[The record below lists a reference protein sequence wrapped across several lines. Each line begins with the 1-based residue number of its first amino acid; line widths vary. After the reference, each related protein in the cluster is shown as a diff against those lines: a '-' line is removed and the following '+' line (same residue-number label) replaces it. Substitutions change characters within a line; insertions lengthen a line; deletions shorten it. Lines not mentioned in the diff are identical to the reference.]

1 MYIYHNSIQSK
12 PQNSQSSPSFNQ
24 NQSIKKQEQHI
35 NQNNIKYNH
44 NIIKDSGSV
53 SFDDKSDKSDNNAEK
68 IIINE
73 SPRAIREFKFNI
85 ATAKFNEG
93 YPNTSIYPVCN
104 QKISS
109 VFAQGARSWT
119 NSTINASTSF
129 PMENS
134 LGVVKGSVI
143 DDCIECVPIDYTGE
157 YILNWS
163 ITEGPQLL
171 SSTNSQVVLG
181 TFTYHIGEDYFDI
194 FLYPSTLIKNNSYI
208 HIRYRVPIRWR
219 HSYEDW
225 TFWETAII
233 NGEMSNT
240 EFIKI
245 MNCCNNYSYI
255 S

>member
-24 NQSIKKQEQHI
+24 NQSIKKTESHI

-53 SFDDKSDKSDNNAEK
+53 SFDDKLNKSDNNAEK
-68 IIINE
+68 VIINE

-93 YPNTSIYPVCN
+93 YPNISIYPVCN
-104 QKISS
+104 QKVSS
-109 VFAQGARSWT
+109 VFSQGSRSWT
-119 NSTINASTSF
+119 NSTTNQSTSF

-134 LGVVKGSVI
+134 LDVVKGSVL
-143 DDCIECVPIDYTGE
+143 DDCIECVPVDYTGE
-157 YILNWS
+157 YVLNWS
-163 ITEGPQLL
+163 ISEGPQLL

-181 TFTYHIGEDYFDI
+181 TFTYHISEDYFDI

-219 HSYEDW
+219 HSYNDW
-225 TFWETAII
+225 TFWENVII
-233 NGEMSNT
+233 NGQMSNT

-245 MNCCNNYSYI
+245 ENCCNNFTYI
-255 S
+255 L

>member
-24 NQSIKKQEQHI
+24 NQSIKKEEQHI

-68 IIINE
+68 VIINE

-109 VFAQGARSWT
+109 VFAQGARLWT
-119 NSTINASTSF
+119 NSTINPSTSF

-143 DDCIECVPIDYTGE
+143 DDCIECVPVNYTGE

-181 TFTYHIGEDYFDI
+181 TFTYHISEDYFDI
-194 FLYPSTLIKNNSYI
+194 FLYPSTLIKNNSHI

-219 HSYEDW
+219 HSYDDW
-225 TFWETAII
+225 TFWETATI

-240 EFIKI
+240 EFIRI
-245 MNCCNNYSYI
+245 VNCCNNFSYV